1 MQTIFDEKENK
12 HYCVTPACSN
22 NSKFKGNIVRHMK
35 NCAQQQLWKDQKADN
50 KVCQYCGKTLAQKA
64 NRDCHVRNQH
74 EDGTFD
80 QTDANEAIDQTV
92 VPLTLVPEFE
102 PEFEST

>member
-35 NCAQQQLWKDQKADN
+35 NCAQQ
-50 KVCQYCGKTLAQKA
+50 
-64 NRDCHVRNQH
+64 
-74 EDGTFD
+74 
-80 QTDANEAIDQTV
+80 
-92 VPLTLVPEFE
+92 
-102 PEFEST
+102 